1 MLSVSSPVLKRP
13 SPIKEEVEDIN
24 YFEHNKTKKRR
35 TMTDFNT
42 FCTWV
47 LDYEASLQKREKS
60 RNYKRSRSPQDSE
73 GNSIASGSEISVP
86 CLPTKRMQSQGS
98 KKLNEDWELVTC
110 YCSKP
115 FAGRPMI
122 ECSECLTWIHLSC
135 AKIRK
140 TSVPDIF
147 ICTRCRDSK
156 VKVRKSFRVREPKKH
171 FTELYPKT

>member
-13 SPIKEEVEDIN
+13 EPIKEEVEEDIN
-24 YFEHNKTKKRR
+24 YFENKTKKRR

-47 LDYEASLQKREKS
+47 LDYEASLQKREKC
-60 RNYKRSRSPQDSE
+60 NNFKRGRSPLDSE
-73 GNSIASGSEISVP
+73 GNSLASGSEISLP
-86 CLPTKRMQSQGS
+86 CVSPRRINGQD
-98 KKLNEDWELVTC
+98 EDWELITC

-147 ICTRCRDSK
+147 ICTKCRDSK

-171 FTELYPKT
+171 FKELYPKT